1 MRPAQTR
8 PLTGVVLRSRD
19 RELYSRAVHT
29 VRHRRT
35 LSKDTIVYLIASN
48 REGFLDLDSAPGSN
62 LGFAVF
68 ECLEH
73 SALYHMNSQPF

>member
-48 REGFLDLDSAPGSN
+48 RDGFLDWILYQAPILVLLSLN
-62 LGFAVF
+62 V
-68 ECLEH
+68 
-73 SALYHMNSQPF
+73 

>member
-1 MRPAQTR
+1 MRSAQTR

-19 RELYSRAVHT
+19 RGLYSTALHT
-29 VRHRRT
+29 VRHRGT
-35 LSKDTIVYLIASN
+35 LRKDNSVFDSVYQG
-48 REGFLDLDSAPGSN
+48 GFLDLDSAPGSY

-73 SALYHMNSQPF
+73 SALYHMNSHPF